1 VQRTLPYV
9 HRLAEL
15 LQREPYMQLPEDRAQ
30 TMTLSLEVGRALNEL
45 VLSTSPMVSVLS
57 DLVLLPTPG

>member
-1 VQRTLPYV
+1 
-9 HRLAEL
+9 
-15 LQREPYMQLPEDRAQ
+15 MQLPEDRAQ
-30 TMTLSLEVGRALNEL
+30 TMALSLEVGRALNEL